1 MITSREV
8 WSITKGVLWCAEN
21 EECGVKFYA
30 KTREALMS
38 CINRWEKADD

>member
-21 EECGVKFYA
+21 LEHDIKFYA

-38 CINRWEKADD
+38 CINKWEKSDD